1 MTVMSLLL
9 IYGLMPIRKLSPL
22 LREDL
27 KRGAVNTGVGNKH
40 LFPSDLGASR
50 NFRVQ
55 KLKLSLLCFQPF
67 RYVSVR
73 YAFMVVFP
81 HGRHVRRYSS
91 SKRKIVQIFCPTSS
105 PSLT

>member
-27 KRGAVNTGVGNKH
+27 KRVAVNTGVGNKH

-67 RYVSVR
+67 RPPRDVSVR

-81 HGRHVRRYSS
+81 HGRHVR
-91 SKRKIVQIFCPTSS
+91 
-105 PSLT
+105 